1 MDGSNVLN
9 NAQFSFEG
17 LTIERI
23 IVHRVYDR
31 GPDKARRDPKV
42 SSNIIRLGQEA
53 LDALQLRLQKA
64 LGSKSHGIEMSIHE
78 TTPPSFFQV
87 AASMMGATELEFVE
101 ASKILALSLHKSQLT
116 TSSPGGMLAIIGGR
130 LGTGAKPFI
139 GVIKAEP
146 QDGFKANES
155 DDQVDMEYIAELVL
169 TGTQRL
175 YKIGLLTELVSASAV
190 GGQYSAANF
199 RAFLFDHLMT
209 ATETRA
215 AAAFFYRIFL
225 GMDIQAS
232 AKKLTQ
238 DFFELTRTFIDTSRL
253 ESEKKFELH
262 EALRSEMRSQEAT
275 LSVATFAV
283 RHLPDTA
290 RQEYEGFMQT
300 RGFPQ
305 NSVSKDNDYIKTK
318 LRRRRRFVF
327 SNGIFIS
334 TPPERTEEYMQIEDS
349 GEEGVSL
356 IRIKGVLQGQE

>member
-1 MDGSNVLN
+1 MDGSEGFS

-17 LTIERI
+17 LIIERI
-23 IVHRVYDR
+23 ILHRVHEKAT
-31 GPDKARRDPKV
+31 DKSRRDPKL
-42 SSNIIRLGQEA
+42 SAKMIRLGQDA

-78 TTPPSFFQV
+78 TTANSFFQV
-87 AASMMGATELEFVE
+87 AAGMMGGSDAEFVE
-101 ASKILALSLHKSQLT
+101 ASKYLALSLHKAQLT
-116 TSSPGGMLAIIGGR
+116 TNSPGGMLAIIGGR
-130 LGTGAKPFI
+130 LGAGAKPFL

-155 DDQVDMEYIAELVL
+155 DDQVDMEYIEELLL

-175 YKIGLLTELVSASAV
+175 YKIGLLTEVSSTPAV
-190 GGQYSAANF
+190 AGEYRGTNF

-209 ATETRA
+209 ATETRD
-215 AAAFFYRIFL
+215 AAAFFYRVFL
-225 GMDIQAS
+225 GMDIQS
-232 AKKLTQ
+232 SSKKLTQ
-238 DFFELTRTFIDTSRL
+238 NFFDLTRSFIDTSRL
-253 ESEKKFELH
+253 ASEKKFELH

-283 RHLPDTA
+283 RHLPNSA

-300 RGFPQ
+300 KGFPQ
-305 NSVSKDNDYIKTK
+305 NSVSKDNDYIKSK
-318 LRRRRRFVF
+318 LSRRRRFVF

-334 TPPERTEEYMQIEDS
+334 TPPERAEEYMKMEES

-356 IRIKGVLQGQE
+356 IRIKGVLEGQG

>member
-1 MDGSNVLN
+1 MDGSQSMS

-17 LTIERI
+17 LMIERI
-23 IVHRVYDR
+23 IVHRVYDKAA
-31 GPDKARRDPKV
+31 DKSRRDPKLSTQV
-42 SSNIIRLGQEA
+42 IHLGQDA

-78 TTPPSFFQV
+78 TAATSFFQI
-87 AASMMGATELEFVE
+87 AAGMMGAAEAEFIE
-101 ASKILALSLHKSQLT
+101 ASKVLAISLHKAQLN

-130 LGTGAKPFI
+130 LGVGAKPFL

-155 DDQVDMEYIAELVL
+155 DNQVDMEYIAELLL

-175 YKIGLLTELVSASAV
+175 YKIGLLTEVSSAKPV
-190 GGQYSAANF
+190 DGLYSGANF

-215 AAAFFYRIFL
+215 AAAFFYRNFL

-238 DFFELTRTFIDTSRL
+238 NFFELTRAFIDSSRL
-253 ESEKKFELH
+253 DSEEKFELH

-283 RHLPDTA
+283 RHLPDNA
-290 RQEYEGFMQT
+290 RQEYENFMQT

-305 NSVSKDNDYIKTK
+305 NSVSKDNDYITSK
-318 LRRRRRFVF
+318 LRRRRKFVF

-334 TPPERTEEYMQIEDS
+334 TPPERTEEYMKIEES

-356 IRIKGVLQGQE
+356 VRIKGVLEGQG

>member
-1 MDGSNVLN
+1 MDGSQGQSNP
-9 NAQFSFEG
+9 QFSFEG

-23 IVHRVYDR
+23 IVHRVYDK
-31 GPDKARRDPKV
+31 GADKTRRDPKL
-42 SSNIIRLGQEA
+42 SAKTIRLGQDA

-78 TTPPSFFQV
+78 TTPNSFFQV
-87 AASMMGATELEFVE
+87 AASMMGTGEREFIE
-101 ASKILALSLHKSQLT
+101 ASKVLALSLHKAQLN

-130 LGTGAKPFI
+130 LGAGAKPFL

-155 DDQVDMEYIAELVL
+155 DDQVDMEYIAELLL

-175 YKIGLLTELVSASAV
+175 YKIGLLTEVSSALPV
-190 GGQYSAANF
+190 SGQYSASNF

-215 AAAFFYRIFL
+215 AAAFFYRVFL

-232 AKKLTQ
+232 SKKLTQ
-238 DFFELTRTFIDTSRL
+238 DFFELTRTFIDASRFD
-253 ESEKKFELH
+253 SEKKFELH

-283 RHLPDTA
+283 RHLPDHA

-305 NSVSKDNDYIKTK
+305 NSVSKDNDYIKSK
-318 LRRRRRFVF
+318 LRRRRRFIF
-327 SNGIFIS
+327 SNGIYVS
-334 TPPERTEEYMQIEDS
+334 TPPERTDEYMTIEDS
-349 GEEGVSL
+349 GQDGVSL
-356 IRIKGVLQGQE
+356 IRIKGVLESQD

>member
-1 MDGSNVLN
+1 MDGSVMLS

-17 LTIERI
+17 LMIERI
-23 IVHRVYDR
+23 IVHRVYDKAA
-31 GPDKARRDPKV
+31 DKSRKDPKV
-42 SSNIIRLGQEA
+42 SAKVIRLGQEA
-53 LDALQLRLQKA
+53 LDALQMRLQKA

-78 TTPPSFFQV
+78 TTANSFFQIS
-87 AASMMGATELEFVE
+87 ASMMSATEAEFIE
-101 ASKILALSLHKSQLT
+101 ASKVLALSLHKAQLN

-130 LGTGAKPFI
+130 LGPGAKPFL

-146 QDGFKANES
+146 QDGFKANET
-155 DDQVDMEYIAELVL
+155 DGQVDMEYIAELLL
-169 TGTQRL
+169 TATQRL
-175 YKIGLLTELVSASAV
+175 YKIGLLTEVSSVPPAA
-190 GGQYSAANF
+190 GQYSGSNF

-215 AAAFFYRIFL
+215 AAAFFYRVFL

-238 DFFELTRTFIDTSRL
+238 DFFELTRTFIDSSRL
-253 ESEKKFELH
+253 ETDKKFELH

-283 RHLPDTA
+283 RHLPDIA

-305 NSVSKDNDYIKTK
+305 NSVSKDNDYIQSK

-327 SNGIFIS
+327 SNGIVIS
-334 TPPERTEEYMQIEDS
+334 TPPERTEDYMQIENNA
-349 GEEGVSL
+349 EEGVSV
-356 IRIKGVLQGQE
+356 IRIKGVLQGQD

>member
-1 MDGSNVLN
+1 MDGLQGMS

-17 LTIERI
+17 LMIERI
-23 IVHRVYDR
+23 IVHRVYDKAA
-31 GPDKARRDPKV
+31 DKSRRDPKL
-42 SSNIIRLGQEA
+42 SAKMIRLSQEA
-53 LDALQLRLQKA
+53 IDALQLRLQKA

-78 TTPPSFFQV
+78 TTANSFFQV
-87 AASMMGATELEFVE
+87 AAGMMGGSEAEFVE
-101 ASKILALSLHKSQLT
+101 ASKVLALDLHKAQLN

-130 LGTGAKPFI
+130 LGAGAKPFL

-155 DDQVDMEYIAELVL
+155 DDQVDMEYIAELLL

-175 YKIGLLTELVSASAV
+175 YKIGLLTEVSSAPPV
-190 GGQYSAANF
+190 AGQYSGSNF

-215 AAAFFYRIFL
+215 AAAFFYRVFL

-238 DFFELTRTFIDTSRL
+238 DFFELTRSFIDTSRL

-283 RHLPDTA
+283 RHLPDNA

-305 NSVSKDNDYIKTK
+305 NSVSKDNDYIRSK

-334 TPPERTEEYMQIEDS
+334 TPPERTEEYMKIEDS

-356 IRIKGVLQGQE
+356 IRIKGVLQGQD